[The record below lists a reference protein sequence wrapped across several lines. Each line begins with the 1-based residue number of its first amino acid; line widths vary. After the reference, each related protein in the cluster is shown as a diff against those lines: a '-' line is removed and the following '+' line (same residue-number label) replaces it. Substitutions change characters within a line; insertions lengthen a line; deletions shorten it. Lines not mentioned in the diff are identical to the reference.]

1 MGRPFGFLD
10 EPLAT
15 DIMTQAR
22 SQDNQMAAF
31 LRALVLSET
40 FQTK

>member
-15 DIMTQAR
+15 TILTEAQAK
-22 SQDNQMAAF
+22 DYQMAAF
-31 LRALVLSET
+31 IRALVLSET

>member
-10 EPLAT
+10 EPLAAE
-15 DIMTQAR
+15 MVAQAR
-22 SQDNQMAAF
+22 AQDYQMAAF
-31 LRALVLSET
+31 IRALVLSET